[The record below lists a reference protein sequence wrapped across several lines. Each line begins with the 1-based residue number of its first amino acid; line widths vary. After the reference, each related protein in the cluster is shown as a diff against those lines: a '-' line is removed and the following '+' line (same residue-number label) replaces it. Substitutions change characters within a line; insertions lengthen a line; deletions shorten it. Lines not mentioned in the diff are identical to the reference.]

1 MKIMMCEIKSH
12 DYTLISNISSDFM
25 KIIPITLG
33 IIQKKEILGYITFNN
48 WLATKATKNKTLII
62 NTSFL
67 FLIMS
72 HWNIQRY

>member
-48 WLATKATKNKTLII
+48 WLATKATKNKKLII

-67 FLIMS
+67 YLIMS